1 MTPAPRH
8 SDLPILLVR
17 TTKDVPG
24 YTVTQPLGILYLGAV
39 LRERGYRN
47 VRLLDMRPD
56 RLEPAAVMEEVRR
69 FRPRL
74 LGLSS
79 LSYEA
84 ETVTAI
90 VEATRRLDPTIHIAL
105 GGPFPSSMKE
115 KTFDLAAA
123 DSVCVGEGERV
134 ILRLADAVAS
144 GELPPAEGEG
154 VVPGLLLRGREASAA
169 ARDLSYIEDLDTLPL
184 PAWDMLDLA
193 KYFGIANFNYFL
205 RNPRYMSVM
214 TTRGC
219 PYRCAY
225 CHNVHG
231 KTFRKRGVDHVM
243 REIRAL
249 VRDHG
254 IREIHFIDDS
264 FNLDLR
270 RAKAI
275 FDELAKLRPR
285 LTLAFP
291 NGLRCDRIDEEFLV
305 KARAAGAYKIN
316 YAVETASPRLQKM
329 IRKNLDLE
337 RVREM
342 IRVGDRLDILG
353 HGFFMLGFPSETEDE
368 MRLTMDYAFS
378 SRLHTANF
386 FVVQPFEGTDIHEM
400 FRERHPEMVNEAGK
414 FDYYRANF
422 EIYEIPRARLQRLV
436 KEAHLRFFL
445 DPWRVMRLVR
455 LVPRPFDLLRG
466 AVRLASR
473 GVLGQG

>member
-1 MTPAPRH
+1 MNPTSRH
-8 SDLPILLVR
+8 PDVPILLVR
-17 TTKDVPG
+17 TARDVPG

-39 LRERGYRN
+39 LREHGYRN
-47 VRLLDMRPD
+47 VRLLDMRPE
-56 RLEPAAVMEEVRR
+56 RMATAQVMQDMRR

-84 ETVTAI
+84 ETVAEL
-90 VEATRRLDPTIHIAL
+90 VEATRRFDPSIHIAL

-115 KTFDLAAA
+115 KTFELAAA
-123 DSVCVGEGERV
+123 DSICVGEGERIV
-134 ILRLADAVAS
+134 LRLADGVAA
-144 GELPPAEGEG
+144 GELPPGDGAADI
-154 VVPGLLLRGREASAA
+154 PGLLFRGRPASDS

-184 PAWDMLDLA
+184 PAWDLLDLT
-193 KYFGIANFNYFL
+193 KYFGITNFNYFL
-205 RNPRYMSVM
+205 RHPNYMSVM

-231 KTFRKRGVDHVM
+231 KTFRKRSVEHVL
-243 REIRAL
+243 REIHAL

-254 IREIHFIDDS
+254 ISEIHFIDDS
-264 FNLDLR
+264 FNLDLP
-270 RAKAI
+270 RAKTI

-285 LTLAFP
+285 ISIAFP

-305 KARAAGAYKIN
+305 KARAAGTYKIN
-316 YAVETASPRLQKM
+316 YAVETASPRLQKK

-337 RVREM
+337 KVREM
-342 IRVGDRLDILG
+342 IRIGDRLDILG
-353 HGFFMLGFPSETEDE
+353 HGFFMLGFPTETEDE
-368 MRLTMDYAFS
+368 MRATIDYALS

-386 FVVQPFEGTDIHEM
+386 FVVQPFEGTDIHQM
-400 FRERHPEMVNEAGK
+400 FRERHPEMVNDAGQ

-422 EIYEIPRARLQRLV
+422 EIYEIPRSRLQRLV
-436 KEAHLRFFL
+436 QEAHLRFFL
-445 DPWRVMRLVR
+445 APWRVARLVR

-466 AVRLASR
+466 AVRLAYR
-473 GVLGQG
+473 GVLGKG